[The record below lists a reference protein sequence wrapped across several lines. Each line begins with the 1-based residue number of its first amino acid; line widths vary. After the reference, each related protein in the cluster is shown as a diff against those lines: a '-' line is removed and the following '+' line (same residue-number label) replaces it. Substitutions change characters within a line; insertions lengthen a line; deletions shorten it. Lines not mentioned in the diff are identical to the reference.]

1 MAKCR
6 HFTCLL
12 LYYCYLKLRFMVVER
27 FSQNVINS
35 GIFRLFIASGFFA
48 TVIFFVV
55 NADLYTPLEMI
66 FGIMGITIILKGIS
80 NIMLS
85 MIISF
90 FSLEN
95 KKDEMN
101 FKYNEEKIESML
113 SELNVQEVLSSNS
126 KLNAS

>member
-1 MAKCR
+1 
-6 HFTCLL
+6 
-12 LYYCYLKLRFMVVER
+12 MVVER
-27 FSQNVINS
+27 FSQDVINS
-35 GIFRLFIASGFFA
+35 GILRLFIASGFFA

-55 NADLYTPLEMI
+55 NADFYTPIEMI
-66 FGIMGITIILKGIS
+66 FSIIGITVILKGIS

-90 FSLEN
+90 FSLKNKEN
-95 KKDEMN
+95 ELN

-113 SELNVQEVLSSNS
+113 SELNIQEVLTSNN

>member
-1 MAKCR
+1 
-6 HFTCLL
+6 
-12 LYYCYLKLRFMVVER
+12 MVVER

-55 NADLYTPLEMI
+55 NADFFTPIEMI
-66 FGIMGITIILKGIS
+66 FGIIGVTIILKGIS

-95 KKDEMN
+95 KRNELD
-101 FKYNEEKIESML
+101 FKYNEEKIDSLL
-113 SELNVQEVLSSNS
+113 SELNIQEVLSSNKKNNS
-126 KLNAS
+126 TD